1 MLLQIFGVLGAIML
15 TSAILG
21 TQDILLVIIFFVI
34 FSIGYGDKMAT
45 TPEEYLEFVRDGL
58 ALLYTFWL
66 LYVSA
71 QRYILRNLSE

>member
-1 MLLQIFGVLGAIML
+1 MLVQIFGLLGAIML

-34 FSIGYGDKMAT
+34 FSIGYGDKMAV
-45 TPEEYLEFVRDGL
+45 TPSEYLEFVRDGL

-66 LYVSA
+66 LYVMA
-71 QRYILRNLSE
+71 QRYIMKRLVE